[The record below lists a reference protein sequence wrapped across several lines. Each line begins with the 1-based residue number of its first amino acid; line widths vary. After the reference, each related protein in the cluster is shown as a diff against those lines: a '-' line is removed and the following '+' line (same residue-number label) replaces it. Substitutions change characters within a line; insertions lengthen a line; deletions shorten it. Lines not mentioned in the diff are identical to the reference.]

1 MLRCTTLLELIH
13 TFDYPINLHP
23 MQAIPPLKAQAGTRG
38 NLPDKLA
45 RLARSPFGQHYSSK
59 SAGSYRKKGLS
70 ESSPFPQK
78 QNSFRTLEFRYETS
92 GSSEPL
98 SFLSAL
104 PLLPR
109 HTLQKSSSMM
119 ATPDTPT
126 PAGVAPPTRDTLWI
140 PAWMSVSLLTETG
153 HRSPHGR
160 PLFPPPARMPSMS
173 AGPRTQT
180 APPMRPILLIMQEA
194 QADSR

>member
-70 ESSPFPQK
+70 ESSTLPQ
-78 QNSFRTLEFRYETS
+78 RH
-92 GSSEPL
+92 
-98 SFLSAL
+98 SAVGISNFGIPIRKL
-104 PLLPR
+104 WLIGAALV
-109 HTLQKSSSMM
+109 LISLAV
-119 ATPDTPT
+119 ATTTYAAEVIVDCTCF
-126 PAGVAPPTRDTLWI
+126 GVI
-140 PAWMSVSLLTETG
+140 
-153 HRSPHGR
+153 
-160 PLFPPPARMPSMS
+160 
-173 AGPRTQT
+173 
-180 APPMRPILLIMQEA
+180 II
-194 QADSR
+194 